1 MAEMIQ
7 TLSDYRSRLDA
18 VVTAFSLFIRD
29 LCPEAKL
36 EISFVRYEEEDAHI
50 WISLP
55 STLTEEEKEQIANR
69 VAEKSIDFLLTEGVL
84 VLAGVE
90 DA

>member
-1 MAEMIQ
+1 MAEVIQ
-7 TLSDYRSRLDA
+7 TFSDYRSRLDA
-18 VVTAFSLFIRD
+18 AVTAFSLFIRD
-29 LCPEAKL
+29 LCPDARL

-55 STLTEEEKEQIANR
+55 STLTEEEREQIANR
-69 VAEKSIDFLLTEGVL
+69 VAEKSLDLLLTEGVL

-90 DA
+90 DP

>member
-1 MAEMIQ
+1 MAEMLQ
-7 TLSDYRSRLDA
+7 TFSDYRSRLDTA
-18 VVTAFSLFIRD
+18 VTAFSLFIRD
-29 LCPEAKL
+29 LCPEAQL

-55 STLTEEEKEQIANR
+55 GSLTEEERERIANR
-69 VAEKSIDFLLTEGVL
+69 VAEYSLDLLIRAGVF

-90 DA
+90 DT